1 MTIINKRL
9 INYILIDKRLN
20 EHFGQISIDF
30 WSLEITEI
38 KFEIRNQLEIK
49 LISKSRTRFQQVS
62 DPSVR
67 LLVLSNLALVVL
79 WLLACSA
86 KDFYARQAVCW
97 VGDSLMCPTPFLLFF
112 HLCATLDAAT
122 TWRVLTGYAVVAP
135 FAVGQGSLGLTHSFI
150 DERSCPDV

>member
-62 DPSVR
+62 DPSHLMR
-67 LLVLSNLALVVL
+67 QQSMLPLFLSI
-79 WLLACSA
+79 
-86 KDFYARQAVCW
+86 D
-97 VGDSLMCPTPFLLFF
+97 
-112 HLCATLDAAT
+112 
-122 TWRVLTGYAVVAP
+122 TGKV
-135 FAVGQGSLGLTHSFI
+135 SMS
-150 DERSCPDV
+150 